1 MLMAEREVSTSAV
14 GLGRRLDLGL
24 VVSRPTWTGSLPSE
38 LAIMLTGPTSI
49 LITKRGLSHNAP
61 ADDQHA
67 RQHSTST
74 T

>member
-38 LAIMLTGPTSI
+38 LAIIRTGP
-49 LITKRGLSHNAP
+49 LF
-61 ADDQHA
+61 
-67 RQHSTST
+67 
-74 T
+74 